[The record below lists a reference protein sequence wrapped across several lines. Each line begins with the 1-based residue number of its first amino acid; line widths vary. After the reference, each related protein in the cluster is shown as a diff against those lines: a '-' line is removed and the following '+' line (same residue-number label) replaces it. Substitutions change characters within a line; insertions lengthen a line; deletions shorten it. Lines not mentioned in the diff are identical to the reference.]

1 MRALVTD
8 RHTRAA
14 RDGLRGFN
22 RNGQARDA
30 ALACVMGD
38 TDLDVVRALVMA
50 QIPCAVVAQ
59 ADEPGAFTRHSRARV
74 DRIDAWLDQTGQVEA
89 LLAFAREQSSPPVLM
104 YTGDAELLLVS
115 QQRDRLAGAFRFV
128 LPAADLV
135 ESLVRKHRF
144 AELALRLD
152 LPVPASRRLTPATE
166 PPPERD
172 LAFPAIVKPITR
184 QNALWA
190 HAAGHAKAV
199 RVDSAQELRRLWSRL
214 AEMDGEILVQELI
227 PGPETRIESYHAYV
241 DGEGRVA
248 GEFTGRKLRT
258 LPTEFGHST
267 ALTTTD
273 APDVRALGRHVVERL
288 GFTGLLKADFKR
300 DPHGQLRLLEVNPRF
315 TLWHHLGAVAGVNL
329 PALVYADVTGRPRPP
344 VGPARPGLVWMM
356 PTRDFKA
363 AHASGVSPVRWLGQ
377 LARCPARATL
387 ALDDPMPFVRGYVLP
402 RLRRRAGARRR
413 R

>member
-8 RHTRAA
+8 RHTRVVRHSLRALNRS
-14 RDGLRGFN
+14 RDAG
-22 RNGQARDA
+22 DA

-38 TDLDVVRALVMA
+38 TDLDVVRVLAMA
-50 QIPCAVVAQ
+50 GIPCAVVAR
-59 ADEPGAFTRHSRARV
+59 ADEPGAFSRHTRARV
-74 DRIDAWLDQTGQVEA
+74 ERIDAWVDQAGQVEA
-89 LLAFAREQSSPPVLM
+89 LLAFAREQRSPPVLM

-115 QQRDRLAGAFRFV
+115 QHRDRLADAFRFV
-128 LPAADLV
+128 LPEADLV

-152 LPVPASRRLTPATE
+152 LPVPVSRRLRPATDA
-166 PPPERD
+166 PPERD

-184 QNALWA
+184 QNAVWA
-190 HAAGHAKAV
+190 LAAGRAKAV
-199 RVDSAQELRRLWSRL
+199 RIDSAEELRRLWSRL
-214 AEMDGEILVQELI
+214 AETHGEILVQELI
-227 PGPETRIESYHAYV
+227 PGPETRIESYHAYI

-258 LPTEFGHST
+258 LPAEFGHST

-273 APDVRALGRHVVERL
+273 AADVRALGRDVVERL

-315 TLWHHLGAVAGVNL
+315 TLWHHLGAIAGVNL
-329 PALVYADVTGRPRPP
+329 PAQVYADLTGQPRPP

-356 PTRDFKA
+356 PTRDFRA
-363 AHASGVSPVRWLGQ
+363 ARASGVSPVRWLGQ

-387 ALDDPMPFVRGYVLP
+387 ALDDPMPFVRGYVLQ
-402 RLRRRAGARRR
+402 RLRRRAARIHR
-413 R
+413 